1 MPDDPSISGKP
12 SGHAAEEASEQ
23 PSEIKVDAVSE
34 EFYSQALLR
43 IARTML
49 AGGLVLAIA
58 AWARFGGRV
67 AMGFAIGCA
76 IAYFNFYRLK
86 RVVVAL
92 ADRTTQTATR
102 QSGMGVVL
110 RFLLRY
116 FLMAAVA
123 YVMIKRWPESLN
135 GLLAGLFLPVL
146 AVSVEAVQELAFSFT
161 RE

>member
-12 SGHAAEEASEQ
+12 SGQPGAGASEQ
-23 PSEIKVDAVSE
+23 PSEITVDAVSE
-34 EFYSQALLR
+34 AFYSQALAR

-49 AGGLVLAIA
+49 VGGLVLAIA

-67 AMGFAIGCA
+67 ALGFAIGCA

-92 ADRTTQTATR
+92 GDRATQTSTR
-102 QSGMGVVL
+102 QSGVGLVL

-135 GLLAGLFLPVL
+135 GLLVGLFLPVL
-146 AVSVEAVQELAFSFT
+146 AVMVEAMQELAFSFT

>member
-1 MPDDPSISGKP
+1 MPDDPFIS
-12 SGHAAEEASEQ
+12 ERESEQ
-23 PSEIKVDAVSE
+23 APGQATFDGQSEA
-34 EFYSQALLR
+34 FYSQALQR
-43 IARTML
+43 ISRTML
-49 AGGLVLAIA
+49 VGGFALAMIA
-58 AWARFGGRV
+58 WFRFGVRV
-67 AMGFAIGCA
+67 ALGFAIGCA

-86 RVVVAL
+86 RVVSAL

-102 QSGMGVVL
+102 QSGAGVVL

-146 AVSVEAVQELAFSFT
+146 AVMVEAVQELAFSFT
-161 RE
+161 REP